1 MWAASSDLRFGAVA
15 LALGVALGASNAL
28 HADKVHEIVAKG
40 ESFIPADITVA
51 PGDTIHWTYVS
62 GDFHTVTSGT
72 KCIADNLYF
81 NEFLH
86 AGSPEVVYVVPPKF
100 EGVIPYF
107 CIPHCGIGM
116 VGTITVE
123 PADTCPADLNNDQNV
138 TVTDLLAILGAW
150 GLNPDSP
157 ADLTGDDVVDTVDLL
172 VLLGAWGPCP

>member
-40 ESFIPADITVA
+40 ESFIPADITVE
-51 PGDTIHWTYVS
+51 PGDTIRWTYVS

-72 KCIADNLYF
+72 KCIADDLYF
-81 NEFLH
+81 DEFLH
-86 AGSPEVVYVVPPKF
+86 PGNPEVVYEVPPKF

-107 CIPHCGIGM
+107 CIPHCGMGM

-123 PADTCPADLNNDQNV
+123 PAGTCPADLDNNQNV
-138 TVTDLLAILGAW
+138 AVADLLAMLGAW
-150 GLNPDSP
+150 GPNPDSP
-157 ADLTGDDVVDTVDLL
+157 ADLSGDDVVDTVDLL